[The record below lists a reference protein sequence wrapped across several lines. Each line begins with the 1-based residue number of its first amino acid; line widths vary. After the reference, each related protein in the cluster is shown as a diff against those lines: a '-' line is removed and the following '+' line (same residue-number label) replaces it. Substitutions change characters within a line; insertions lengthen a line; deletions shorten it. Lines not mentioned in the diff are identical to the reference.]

1 MYIYTYQTKIGP
13 ITIHESN
20 NKITK
25 ILINEKNSV
34 NTEESNLTKQTIKEI
49 NEYLDHKRTDFTIPL
64 APQGTDHQI
73 KVWNELKKIPYS
85 ETRTYK
91 ELATSLGNPNA
102 SRAIGS
108 ACGKNPIMIIVP
120 CHRVIGTNG
129 KLTGYAGGIGVKEK
143 LIDLETKLG
152 K

>member
-25 ILINEKNSV
+25 ISINEKNSV

-64 APQGTDHQI
+64 DPQGTDHQI

>member
-1 MYIYTYQTKIGP
+1 MYIYTYQTKIGH

-64 APQGTDHQI
+64 DPQGTDHQI

-91 ELATSLGNPNA
+91 ELATSLGNPSA

>member
-25 ILINEKNSV
+25 ILIYEKNSV

-64 APQGTDHQI
+64 DPQGTDHQI

>member
-20 NKITK
+20 QKVTK
-25 ILINEKNSV
+25 ILINEINPQ
-34 NTEESNLTKQTIKEI
+34 NTGESNLTKQAIEEI
-49 NEYLDHKRTDFTIPL
+49 NEYLDHKRTEFTIPL
-64 APQGTDHQI
+64 DPQGTDHQI

-108 ACGKNPIMIIVP
+108 ACSKNPIMIIVP

-143 LIDLETKLG
+143 LIELETKLG
-152 K
+152 N

>member
-1 MYIYTYQTKIGP
+1 MHIYTYQTKIGP

-64 APQGTDHQI
+64 DPQGTDHQI

-143 LIDLETKLG
+143 LIDLESKLS

>member
-64 APQGTDHQI
+64 DPQGTDHQI

-129 KLTGYAGGIGVKEK
+129 KLTGYAGGIVVKEK

>member
-1 MYIYTYQTKIGP
+1 MHIYTYQTKIGP

-64 APQGTDHQI
+64 DPQGTDHQI

>member
-20 NKITK
+20 KKITK

-64 APQGTDHQI
+64 DPQGTDHQI

-143 LIDLETKLG
+143 LIDLESKLG

>member
-64 APQGTDHQI
+64 DPQGTDHQI

-108 ACGKNPIMIIVP
+108 ACGKNPVMIIVP

>member
-64 APQGTDHQI
+64 DPQGTDHQI

-152 K
+152 N

>member
-1 MYIYTYQTKIGP
+1 MHIYTYQTKIGP

-64 APQGTDHQI
+64 DPQGTDHQI

-108 ACGKNPIMIIVP
+108 ACGKKPIMIIVP

>member
-64 APQGTDHQI
+64 DPQGTDHQI

-143 LIDLETKLG
+143 LIDLESKLS

>member
-64 APQGTDHQI
+64 DPQGTDHQI

-108 ACGKNPIMIIVP
+108 ACGKNPIIIIVP

>member
-64 APQGTDHQI
+64 DPQGTDHQI

>member
-64 APQGTDHQI
+64 DPQGTDHQI

-120 CHRVIGTNG
+120 CHRVIGTDG